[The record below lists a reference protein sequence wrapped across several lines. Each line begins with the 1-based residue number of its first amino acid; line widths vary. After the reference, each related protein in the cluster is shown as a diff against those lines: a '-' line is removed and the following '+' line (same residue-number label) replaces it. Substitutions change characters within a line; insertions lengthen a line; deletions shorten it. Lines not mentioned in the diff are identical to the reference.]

1 MAEIS
6 TRIGRSTIGKET
18 VCCETF
24 ILELNESVRWKMWN
38 GVIRRIPIDDDI
50 AFPESE
56 VSGDY
61 IRQRV
66 VTDAD

>member
-1 MAEIS
+1 
-6 TRIGRSTIGKET
+6 
-18 VCCETF
+18 
-24 ILELNESVRWKMWN
+24 MWN
-38 GVIRRIPIDDDI
+38 GVIRRIQIDDHI

-66 VTDAD
+66 VTDADSEIDDIPDGIFE